1 MNRDELKELGLN
13 DEQIEA
19 VMKSHGQVVNATK
32 EELTSAQSERDSLKQ
47 QLSDRDDQ
55 LDELKG
61 KAQGNEELQST
72 IEALKEANNQAKQA
86 YEKQLHD
93 QKFNYELERSLMTAK
108 AKNPKAVKALLDTD
122 TIKLNEE
129 GQLIGLT
136 EQLSNLMESDSY
148 LFAEE
153 GDNTPPPAPTHTPG
167 ANQKTNTPKH
177 VDPFEAGRQKALER
191 HKKEEK

>member
-136 EQLSNLMESDSY
+136 EQLNSLLESDSY

>member
-136 EQLSNLMESDSY
+136 EQLNSLLESDSY

-153 GDNTPPPAPTHTPG
+153 GQTPQSAPSHTPG
-167 ANQKTNTPKH
+167 SNQKTNTPKH
-177 VDPFEAGRQKALER
+177 VDPYEAGRLKALER
-191 HKKEEK
+191 HKKEED